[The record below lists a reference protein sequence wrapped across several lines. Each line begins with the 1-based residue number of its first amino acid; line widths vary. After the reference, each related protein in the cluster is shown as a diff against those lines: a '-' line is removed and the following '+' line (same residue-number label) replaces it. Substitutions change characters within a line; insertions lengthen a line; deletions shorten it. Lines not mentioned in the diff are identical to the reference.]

1 MSQENSKGVFC
12 AVRAE
17 MLQAGQVS
25 EESVGGVSE
34 EITAGVQS

>member
-1 MSQENSKGVFC
+1 MAKEDTTIMGSDVFC

-25 EESVGGVSE
+25 EELSVGE
-34 EITAGVQS
+34 